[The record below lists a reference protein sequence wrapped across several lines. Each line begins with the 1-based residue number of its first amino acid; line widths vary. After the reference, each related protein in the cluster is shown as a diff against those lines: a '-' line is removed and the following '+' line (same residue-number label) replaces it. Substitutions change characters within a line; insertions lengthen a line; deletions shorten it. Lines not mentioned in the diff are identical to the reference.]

1 MNKKSNE
8 NKVSFTIT
16 TNPFTNVCKGGTISW
31 CLMFVLTS
39 RSIVGIGT
47 DLSLSF
53 SRGQDAGSFIGA
65 VMKGKNETR

>member
-1 MNKKSNE
+1 MSKKSNG

-53 SRGQDAGSFIGA
+53 Q
-65 VMKGKNETR
+65 